1 MGVDDGQRS
10 AAKTF
15 AALPPALRGA
25 AATCVVALT
34 VCAAAFSLSAST
46 AIAAPTTVT
55 VPVGAE
61 CESTG
66 QLCLPL
72 SPAGSYDS
80 LSPLSIVYTA
90 AATHCSNVAVRYFV
104 DGKEKAGTEFVGAA
118 QSTSATTVPWPNDG
132 QAHELSV
139 QGEGE
144 TGGCNFGGLG
154 NWAGELTITY
164 TPAPEHCQA
173 PAAGSSEA
181 LSSGADGCCSISVV
195 GRAARSSSDVLARLK
210 VDRGSSARCQR
221 KPVNANVDGQ
231 PVRLKFS
238 GSHGEGA
245 LTMTGKREVCG
256 DSLFARVSQGALS
269 SSDEFNIP
277 DSTPK
282 ITFTA
287 KRDTAGQLQ
296 VKVLVHHVLPTA
308 HCERPTVTV
317 DGDVVRLHVSGSTAT
332 AHRAV
337 ISGQSCATVAKLQY
351 QQDKVTATATR
362 EVTGAVPT
370 LCKTT
375 PP

>member
-1 MGVDDGQRS
+1 ML
-10 AAKTF
+10 
-15 AALPPALRGA
+15 AALRAALRGS
-25 AATCVVALT
+25 AATRVIALA
-34 VCAAAFSLSAST
+34 VGAAAFSLSAST
-46 AIAAPTTVT
+46 AIAATTTVT
-55 VPVGAE
+55 VAVGAE

-80 LSPLSIVYTA
+80 QSPLSIVYTA

-173 PAAGSSEA
+173 PAAGLSEA
-181 LSSGADGCCSISVV
+181 LSSGAGGCCSISVV
-195 GRAARSSSDVLARLK
+195 GRGARSSSDVVARLK

-221 KPVNANVDGQ
+221 KPVNATVDGQ

-245 LTMTGKREVCG
+245 LTMTAKREVCS
-256 DSLFARVSQGALS
+256 DSLFAHVSQGSLS
-269 SSDEFNIP
+269 AADEFNLP

-287 KRDTAGQLQ
+287 TRDTAGQLQ

-308 HCERPTVTV
+308 RCERPQVTV
-317 DGDVVRLHVSGSTAT
+317 NGDLVRLSVHGSTAS
-332 AHRAV
+332 AQRAV
-337 ISGQSCATVAKLQY
+337 IAGSACSAVATLAYK
-351 QQDKVTATATR
+351 QDAVTAHASR
-362 EVTGAVPT
+362 EVTGTLPT
-370 LCKTT
+370 ICK
-375 PP
+375 PPSP